1 MPDIHYLPS
10 QYVERQYPE
19 RLTVR
24 GDDVS
29 LLVDILAAAEHAI
42 SLSTEEFDLIDR
54 VLEARNKV

>member
-1 MPDIHYLPS
+1 MPDIHYLPA

-29 LLVDILAAAEHAI
+29 LLVDILEWADNFAD
-42 SLSTEEFDLIDR
+42 LSTEEHDLIDR
-54 VLEARNKV
+54 VLEARKV

>member
-1 MPDIHYLPS
+1 MPDIHYLPA

-29 LLVDILAAAEHAI
+29 LLVDILAAAEYAV
-42 SLSTEEFDLIDR
+42 SLSTEEHDLIDR
-54 VLEARNKV
+54 VLEARRV